1 MKKIVLCLILLLVFV
16 TGCGKYDKDDAL
28 KDLEKKIDNN
38 SYYLEGNLE
47 IVNNDEVYN
56 YEVKSSYKKEDN
68 YKVTLLNKANNH
80 EQVILKNSEGVY
92 VVTPALNKSFKFQSD
107 WPYNNSQ
114 IYLLQSVINDIKS
127 DNKKDFKKEKDGYIF
142 TTQVNYPNNRKLIK
156 QDIYMDKKLNI
167 KKIKVYDENGIALMT
182 MKYNKIDYNPTFK
195 KNYFSLNKVVE
206 SVSQQEKVKQVAV
219 IDDNIYPLA
228 LPTGTKLSNEEKV
241 AKKNGERV
249 ILTFEGEKPF
259 LLVEE
264 TANVFDE
271 FTVIPTNGD
280 PYILQD
286 SIGVLGDNSL
296 NWTTGGIEYY
306 IVSDVLN
313 QSELIEIASSINTLP
328 TMK

>member
-241 AKKNGERV
+241 AKTNGERV

>member
-1 MKKIVLCLILLLVFV
+1 MKKILLCCLLLLIIV
-16 TGCGKYDKDDAL
+16 TGCGKYDQDDVI
-28 KDLEKKIDNN
+28 KDLEKKTNN

-56 YEVKSSYKKEDN
+56 YEVKSSYKKNDN
-68 YKVTLLNKANNH
+68 YKVVLLNKSNNH
-80 EQVILKNSEGVY
+80 EQVILKNSEGVF

-114 IYLLQSVINDIKS
+114 IYLLQSVISDIKT
-127 DNKKDFKKEKDGYIF
+127 DNKKDFKKNKEGYTF
-142 TTQVNYPNNRKLIK
+142 TTEVNYPNNRKLVK
-156 QDIYMDKKLNI
+156 QDIYMDKDLNI

-182 MKYNKIDYNPTFK
+182 MNYKKIDYNPTFK
-195 KNYFSLNKVVE
+195 KNYFSLDKVVE
-206 SVSQQEKVKQVAV
+206 SINQQEKIKQVAG
-219 IDDNIYPLA
+219 IDDSIYPLS
-228 LPTGTKLSNEEKV
+228 LPTGTKLSTEEKV
-241 AKKNGERV
+241 SKTNGERV

-271 FTVIPTNGD
+271 FTLIPTNGD

-286 SIGVLGDNSL
+286 TVGVLGTNSL

-306 IVSDVLN
+306 MVSDVLN
-313 QSELIEIASSINTLP
+313 QNELIEIASSINTLP

>member
-1 MKKIVLCLILLLVFV
+1 MKKLVLCLLCLLILLS
-16 TGCGKYDKDDAL
+16 GCGKYNQDDAL
-28 KDLEKKIDNN
+28 KDLENKIDN

-56 YEVKSSYKKEDN
+56 YEVKSSYKKTDN
-68 YKVTLLNKANNH
+68 YKVVLLNKSNNH

-92 VVTPALNKSFKFQSD
+92 VITPALNKSFKFQSD

-114 IYLLQSVINDIKS
+114 IYLLQSVVSDIKR
-127 DNKKDFKKEKDGYIF
+127 DNKKEFKKTKEGYIF
-142 TTQVNYPNNRKLIK
+142 TTQVNYPNNRKLVK
-156 QDIYMDKKLNI
+156 QDIYLDKDLNI
-167 KKIKVYDENGIALMT
+167 KKIKVYDDSGIPLIT
-182 MKYNKIDYNPTFK
+182 MNYKKIDYNPTFN
-195 KNYFSLNKVVE
+195 KNYFSLEKVKE
-206 SVSQQEKVKQVAV
+206 SSKEEEKVKQVSSL
-219 IDDNIYPLA
+219 DDSIYPLA
-228 LPTGTKLSNEEKV
+228 LPVGTKLSTEEKV
-241 AKKNGERV
+241 SKTDGERV

-271 FTVIPTNGD
+271 FTVIPTSGD

-286 SIGVLGDNSL
+286 SVGVLGTNSL
-296 NWTTGGIEYY
+296 NWTSGGIEYY

-313 QSELIEIASSINTLP
+313 QNELIEIAGSISALP